1 MKKRRAPDLTPDII
15 SQVLQLLDGWKNRLS
30 WDLLLKALEQ
40 QTGVL
45 YSRFTLYAY
54 SDVARAFK
62 ARKEALSNVSP
73 TQPSTPRD
81 ERVRAALEQAE
92 RAVAKAARL
101 KAENDQLIE
110 QFVTWAINAERK
122 GVTMDML
129 NAPLPKPNRDRSKGV
144 E

>member
-1 MKKRRAPDLTPDII
+1 M
-15 SQVLQLLDGWKNRLS
+15 
-30 WDLLLKALEQ
+30 
-40 QTGVL
+40 
-45 YSRFTLYAY
+45 YAY

-62 ARKEALSNVSP
+62 ARKDALSNVSP

-101 KAENDQLIE
+101 QAENDQLIE

-129 NAPLPKPNRDRSKGV
+129 NAPLQKPNRDRSKGV